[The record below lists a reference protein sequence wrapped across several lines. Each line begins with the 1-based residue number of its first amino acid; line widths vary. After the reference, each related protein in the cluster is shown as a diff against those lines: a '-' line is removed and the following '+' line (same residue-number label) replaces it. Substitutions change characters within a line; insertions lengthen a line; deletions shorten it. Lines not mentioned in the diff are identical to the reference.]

1 MSRATE
7 IALAL
12 IILQASI
19 GFVDAIQMF
28 DTTYTAPVQNNA
40 SDYNISYL
48 SEYSTDI
55 NDPDW
60 LDTLSAGIDLFIG
73 TFLIGFKIVFSII
86 FIFPTL
92 VDRFSVP
99 SALSAFIQV
108 GIYFCYAT
116 WYAQYKSN
124 KGWSQYE

>member
-12 IILQASI
+12 ILLQGAI
-19 GFVDAIQMF
+19 AFVDATDMF
-28 DTTYTAPVQNNA
+28 DTTYTAPIQNNA
-40 SDYNISYL
+40 SDYNITYL
-48 SEYSTDI
+48 SEYSSDI
-55 NDPDW
+55 NDPSW
-60 LDTLSAGIDLFIG
+60 IDTITAGVDLFIG

-99 SALSAFIQV
+99 LALSVFIQL

-124 KGWSQYE
+124 KGWTQYE